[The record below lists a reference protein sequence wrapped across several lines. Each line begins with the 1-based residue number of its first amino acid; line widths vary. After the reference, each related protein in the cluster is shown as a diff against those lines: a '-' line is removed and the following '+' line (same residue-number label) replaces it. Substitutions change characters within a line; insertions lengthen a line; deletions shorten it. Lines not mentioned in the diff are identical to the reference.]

1 MNEIPEINEEKT
13 KNDIV
18 EFVQNKVSE
27 ANADGVVV
35 GLSGGIDSTLVAFLA
50 CEAVGKENVKW
61 LLIVF

>member
-35 GLSGGIDSTLVAFLA
+35 GLSGGID
-50 CEAVGKENVKW
+50 
-61 LLIVF
+61 